1 MFRTYSALMALG
13 GLTLLGGAASANAA
27 DLLAVRA
34 RIPFTF
40 KAGGATLPPGEYVFR
55 FDGVEQPGVLRVR
68 SHDGRGAAFV
78 LTQKAEVPEGSGD
91 QPRLLFEK
99 DESQYVLSQV
109 LDPGIRYGI
118 EVVNTRPR
126 GEPERSE
133 APTD

>member
-1 MFRTYSALMALG
+1 VVG
-13 GLTLLGGAASANAA
+13 GLVLVAAGAASANAA

-34 RIPFTF
+34 HIPFTF
-40 KAGGATLPPGEYVFR
+40 RAGGATLPPGDYTFR

-68 SHDGRGAAFV
+68 SQDGRKGALV
-78 LTQKAEVPEGSGD
+78 LSQKAELPGGSGD
-91 QPRLLFEK
+91 QPRLRFEK
-99 DESQYVLSQV
+99 DESQYVLSEV

-118 EVVNTRPR
+118 EVVKTRPR